1 MNSIF
6 KTVENILKNA
16 GIDEYKAEAKM
27 IVLSVSDMT
36 MEEIITNNF
45 VKNTEKIIETANAR
59 AQTKA
64 PIQHILGYCSFMG
77 EKYKINKNVLIPRD
91 ETELLV
97 DKAYS
102 LLKNKKGKINILDIG
117 TGSGCIS
124 CALAKKLEK
133 SDIEI
138 LGIDISVEALEI
150 ALENINKLNLIRKV
164 IVRKSDIYSK
174 IRDSE
179 KFDLIVSNPPY
190 IPVSIKDSL
199 DDVVKNFEPEIALFA
214 HDEEGIE
221 FYDRIIKD
229 AKNYLKNRGYVA
241 FEIGIN
247 QSKNVQKLLI
257 ENNFINISAIAD
269 LSGIERVITAQLNN

>member
-247 QSKNVQKLLI
+247 QSKTVQKLLI